1 MLAIRGDMSL
11 HLPSSG
17 GELDITASEQS
28 GTEVSLLL
36 QRQLLR
42 IGHAIWG
49 CHHQSASDEYGHFA
63 MRTASHGVCGVTCE
77 QDHNRGAI
85 VSFSPPPFFLF
96 FFFGNC
102 VYFFGVFVWG
112 D

>member
-1 MLAIRGDMSL
+1 MSL

-49 CHHQSASDEYGHFA
+49 CQHQSASDEYGNFA